1 VKTDQ
6 RRADDGGRDALARF
20 SDLRQR
26 DRADRFKCRHFG
38 VPLCTGTLLRLCRAS
53 KPSGICNFPAGTAE
67 RRQLEIRYMQVLL
80 TGAAGFIGFTSRKP
94 CWRAVTKS
102 WASTTSIPITKSLL
116 KEARLAKLTG
126 QKGFAFEK
134 LDISDRDAMLELA
147 AKYPGVTH
155 VIHLAAQA
163 GVRHSLTDPY
173 TYVTSNVMGQVI
185 LLELARKFSKLEHF
199 VYASSSSV
207 YGGNTK
213 LPFSVDDE
221 TEQPNS
227 LYAATKKADEL
238 IGHTYAHLYGVPSTG
253 LRFFTVY
260 GPWGRPDMAA
270 FLFTRA
276 ILADEPISVFNHG
289 EMWRDFTYVDDI
301 VSGILAAVAHK
312 PKRTP
317 PHAVYNLG
325 NHKSEK
331 LTTSSAFWRARSGA
345 KRLTNSNR
353 CSPAT
358 LRVPTP
364 ISMPHAAIWASI
376 RRHRSARASPAS

>member
-1 VKTDQ
+1 
-6 RRADDGGRDALARF
+6 
-20 SDLRQR
+20 
-26 DRADRFKCRHFG
+26 
-38 VPLCTGTLLRLCRAS
+38 
-53 KPSGICNFPAGTAE
+53 
-67 RRQLEIRYMQVLL
+67 MQVLL
-80 TGAAGFIGFTSRKP
+80 TGAAGFIGYHVSQALLAQGHEVVGVDNLNTYYE
-94 CWRAVTKS
+94 VT
-102 WASTTSIPITKSLL
+102 L
-116 KEARLAKLTG
+116 KEARLANLKSHR
-126 QKGFAFEK
+126 AFTFVRH
-134 LDISDRDAMLELA
+134 DIADKDAMLALA
-147 AKYPGVTH
+147 TRHPDITH
-155 VIHLAAQA
+155 VVHLAAQA

-213 LPFSVDDE
+213 LPFSIDDE

-276 ILADEPISVFNHG
+276 ILKDEPIRVFNHG

-301 VSGILAAVAHK
+301 VAGVLAAVAHR

-325 NHKSEK
+325 NHRSEK
-331 LTTSSAFWRARSGA
+331 LTDFIGVLENALGRKAKYQLEPMQPGDVARTYADIEASRRDLGFEP
-345 KRLTNSNR
+345 K
-353 CSPAT
+353 
-358 LRVPTP
+358 TP
-364 ISMPHAAIWASI
+364 ISEGVPRFVAWYKDYY
-376 RRHRSARASPAS
+376 RLWPKN